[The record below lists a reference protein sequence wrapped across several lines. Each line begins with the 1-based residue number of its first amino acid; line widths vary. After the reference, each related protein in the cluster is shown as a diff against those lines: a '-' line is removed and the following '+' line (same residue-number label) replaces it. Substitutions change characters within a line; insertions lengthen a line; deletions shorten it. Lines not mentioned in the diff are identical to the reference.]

1 VTALL
6 DPPLTAPSALDLS
19 PLTTARTLL
28 VALDFDGVVAPLQDD
43 PAASRPLPRS
53 AEAVAQLAALPDTP
67 VGYISGRS
75 MEVLQ
80 DLSAAPDSVLFI
92 GSHGL
97 ETDFSALPPAPD
109 SVETPAAGAP
119 GWSTPLTAAEAALLD
134 ELDAGFRSIA
144 AGTPAE
150 GHGELRI
157 EPKPLGR
164 TAHTRGVSEN
174 RADYFHAELAVLAAR
189 LTGLR
194 SFAGHAM
201 TEFAVRMETK
211 GDGLA
216 RMIAATRA
224 DAVLFL
230 GDDAFAHLNERT
242 GLVGLG
248 VKVGEQATSA
258 PHRIADP
265 EAVAD
270 LLTRLAAE
278 RRAALGRDRG
288 LGDGV

>member
-1 VTALL
+1 MTALL
-6 DPPLTAPSALDLS
+6 DPPVVAPTDLDLAPLTAAQV
-19 PLTTARTLL
+19 LL
-28 VALDFDGVVAPLQDD
+28 IALDFDGVIAPLRDD
-43 PAASRPLPRS
+43 PDASRPLPRS
-53 AEAVAQLAALPDTP
+53 AQAVDRLAALPRTP

-75 MEVLQ
+75 MEALHR
-80 DLSAAPDSVLFI
+80 LSAAPSGTLFI

-97 ETDFSALPPAPD
+97 ETDFSALSEAPD
-109 SVETPAAGAP
+109 STSAAGSA
-119 GWSTPLTAAEAALLD
+119 GWSTPVTPAEAALLD
-134 ELDAGFRSIA
+134 ELDASLRDIQ
-144 AGTPAE
+144 AGTPTE

-164 TAHTRGVSEN
+164 TAHTRGVSPN
-174 RADYFHAELAVLAAR
+174 RAEYFHARLAQLAAN
-189 LTGLR
+189 LTEMR

-201 TEFAVRMETK
+201 TEFAVRLETK

-230 GDDAFAHLNERT
+230 GDDTTDEDAFAHLNGRT
-242 GLVGLG
+242 DLVTLA
-248 VKVGEQATSA
+248 VKVGDQVTCA

-270 LLTRLAAE
+270 LLSRLARE
-278 RRAALGRDRG
+278 RDRD
-288 LGDGV
+288 LG

>member
-1 VTALL
+1 MTALL
-6 DPPLTAPSALDLS
+6 DPPVVAPNDLDLA
-19 PLTTARTLL
+19 PLTSAHVLL
-28 VALDFDGVVAPLQDD
+28 VALDFDGVIAPLRDD
-43 PAASRPLPRS
+43 PNASRPLPRS
-53 AEAVAQLAALPDTP
+53 AQAVDRLAALPRTP

-75 MEVLQ
+75 MEALHR
-80 DLSAAPDSVLFI
+80 LSAAPSGTLFI

-97 ETDFSALPPAPD
+97 ETDFSALSADPD
-109 SVETPAAGAP
+109 STAAAGST
-119 GWSTPLTAAEAALLD
+119 GWSTPVTAAEAALLD
-134 ELDAGFRSIA
+134 ELDAGLRDIQ

-164 TAHTRGVSEN
+164 TAHTRGVSAN
-174 RADYFHAELAVLAAR
+174 RAEYFHARLDRLATDLADM
-189 LTGLR
+189 R

-201 TEFAVRMETK
+201 TEFAVRLETN

-230 GDDAFAHLNERT
+230 GDDTTDEDAFAHLNGRSD
-242 GLVGLG
+242 LVTLA
-248 VKVGEQATSA
+248 VKVGDQATCA

-270 LLTRLAAE
+270 LLGRLARE
-278 RRAALGRDRG
+278 RDHGF
-288 LGDGV
+288 GDG

>member
-6 DPPLTAPSALDLS
+6 DPPVVAPTDLDLAPLTAAQV
-19 PLTTARTLL
+19 LL
-28 VALDFDGVVAPLQDD
+28 IALDFDGVIAPLRDD
-43 PAASRPLPRS
+43 PDASRPLPRS
-53 AEAVAQLAALPDTP
+53 AQAVDRLAALPRTP

-75 MEVLQ
+75 MEALHR
-80 DLSAAPDSVLFI
+80 LSAAPSGTLFI

-97 ETDFSALPPAPD
+97 ETDFSALSEAPD
-109 SVETPAAGAP
+109 STSAAGSA
-119 GWSTPLTAAEAALLD
+119 GWSTPVTPAEAALLD
-134 ELDAGFRSIA
+134 ELDASLRDIQ
-144 AGTPAE
+144 AGTPTE

-164 TAHTRGVSEN
+164 TAHTRGVSPN
-174 RADYFHAELAVLAAR
+174 RAEYFHARLAQLAAN
-189 LTGLR
+189 LTEMR

-201 TEFAVRMETK
+201 TEFAVRLETK

-230 GDDAFAHLNERT
+230 GDDTTDEDAFAHLNGRT
-242 GLVGLG
+242 DLVTLA
-248 VKVGEQATSA
+248 VKVGDQVTCA

-270 LLTRLAAE
+270 LLSRLARE
-278 RRAALGRDRG
+278 RDRD
-288 LGDGV
+288 LG

>member
-1 VTALL
+1 MTALL
-6 DPPLTAPSALDLS
+6 DPPVVAPNDLDLA
-19 PLTTARTLL
+19 PLTSAHVLL
-28 VALDFDGVVAPLQDD
+28 VALDFDGVIAPLRDD
-43 PAASRPLPRS
+43 PNASRPLPRS
-53 AEAVAQLAALPDTP
+53 AQAVDRLAALPRTP

-75 MEVLQ
+75 MEALHR
-80 DLSAAPDSVLFI
+80 LSAAPSGTLFI

-97 ETDFSALPPAPD
+97 ETDFSALSAEPD
-109 SVETPAAGAP
+109 STAATGST
-119 GWSTPLTAAEAALLD
+119 GWSTPVTAAEAALLD
-134 ELDAGFRSIA
+134 ELDAGLRDIQ

-150 GHGELRI
+150 GCGELRI

-164 TAHTRGVSEN
+164 TAHTRGVSAN
-174 RADYFHAELAVLAAR
+174 RAEYFHARLDRLATDLADM
-189 LTGLR
+189 R

-201 TEFAVRMETK
+201 TEFAVRLETK

-230 GDDAFAHLNERT
+230 GDDTTDEDAFAHLNGRSD
-242 GLVGLG
+242 LVTLA
-248 VKVGEQATSA
+248 VKVGDQATCA

-270 LLTRLAAE
+270 LLGRLARE
-278 RRAALGRDRG
+278 RDHGF
-288 LGDGV
+288 GDG